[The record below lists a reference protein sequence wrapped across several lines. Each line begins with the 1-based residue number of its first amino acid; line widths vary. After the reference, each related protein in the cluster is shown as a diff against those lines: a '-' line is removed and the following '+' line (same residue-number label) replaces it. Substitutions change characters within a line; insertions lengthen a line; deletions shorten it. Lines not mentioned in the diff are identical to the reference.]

1 MATKA
6 ELEQQVDLLVS
17 EKNDLSGQLEASQAK
32 IEELEEASAQRDL
45 DGGGDQDAN
54 VKAVQDELDQIK
66 GENETLRERV
76 VELEQQN
83 AAMLE
88 GAGNPEGDP
97 QSEDKDR
104 QVAELTADK
113 QRLEVE
119 RDDARNKVIALTERL
134 TRQGS
139 LHGNIADLPPVV

>member
-1 MATKA
+1 MSTKA
-6 ELEQQVDLLVS
+6 ELEQQVDLLKS
-17 EKNDLSGQLEASQAK
+17 EKDGLAGQLETAQAR

-45 DGGGDQDAN
+45 DGAGDQDAN
-54 VKAVQDELDQIK
+54 VKAVQEELDQTK

-88 GAGNPEGDP
+88 GAGNPNGDP
-97 QSEDKDR
+97 HSADLDQ
-104 QVAELTADK
+104 QLAELTADK

-119 RDDARNKVIALTERL
+119 RDDARNKVIALTDRL